1 MIKQVFQNEHPRCSD
16 GDPLRSA
23 VFGPHPAAVIHA
35 FGICFLPEID
45 KKKTIHTGDS
55 APAQRGRNKISK
67 YIRDCK
73 MGDERMFTT
82 LDKKKRIA
90 GPSVS

>member
-35 FGICFLPEID
+35 FGICFLLSRKLRKSAKIVYNGLEI
-45 KKKTIHTGDS
+45 KNHITK
-55 APAQRGRNKISK
+55 
-67 YIRDCK
+67 
-73 MGDERMFTT
+73 ERM
-82 LDKKKRIA
+82 
-90 GPSVS
+90 